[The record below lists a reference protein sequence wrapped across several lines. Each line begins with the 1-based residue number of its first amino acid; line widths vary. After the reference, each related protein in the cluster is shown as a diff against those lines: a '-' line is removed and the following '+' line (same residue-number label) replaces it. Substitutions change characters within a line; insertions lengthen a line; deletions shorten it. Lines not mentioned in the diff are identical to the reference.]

1 MWREKLRSYIEENGI
16 KKKHV
21 AKKLGITGTTL
32 SNWLSGRVEPSP
44 KNIVK
49 LVETIP
55 VLTFEDFGYRTI
67 PNCDDQVVEI
77 IRLFL
82 EGMEVLA
89 EANGH
94 RRKLVEELRK
104 AVATA
109 EDPVK
114 AIREVFKKYRG
125 VQIPPAGDWAPVKG
139 GI

>member
-1 MWREKLRSYIEENGI
+1 MWREKLKTYIEENGI
-16 KKKHV
+16 KKKHI
-21 AKKLGITGTTL
+21 AQKLGITGTTL

-44 KNIVK
+44 HNIVK

-55 VLTFEDFGYRTI
+55 TLTYEDFGFKVL
-67 PNCDDQVVEI
+67 PSCDDQVVEV
-77 IRLFL
+77 IRVFL
-82 EGMEVLA
+82 EGIEL
-89 EANGH
+89 ANGH
-94 RRKLVEELRK
+94 RRQIIAELKK

-114 AIREVFKKYRG
+114 AIREVFEKYRG